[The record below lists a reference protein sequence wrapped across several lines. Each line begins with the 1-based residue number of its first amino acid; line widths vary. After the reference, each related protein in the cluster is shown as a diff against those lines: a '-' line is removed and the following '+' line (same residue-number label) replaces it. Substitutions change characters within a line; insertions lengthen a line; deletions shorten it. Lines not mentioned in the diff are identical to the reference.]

1 MSFLFLPHWLKA
13 FALCE
18 KKVFRRMGF
27 YTSVPLMALSGPLP
41 SFSCKHVIQAH
52 GKEFAIN
59 YLLFFVSGDPR
70 DSKLS
75 R

>member
-1 MSFLFLPHWLKA
+1 
-13 FALCE
+13 
-18 KKVFRRMGF
+18 MGF